1 MGRMRQVWLLMA
13 TATLAVGCASA
24 PPEGSEVPVLTEVG
38 TETMPLELDAVVA
51 SSLAMQSAP
60 ARGSYPGAS
69 ASSGSAS
76 GSAPAAAAGS
86 AAAAA
91 GGTGAGSG
99 GDLTAEERRI
109 SASVDARSAE
119 AIEFLRRITDINS
132 GTMSPAGVR
141 EVGRIFEA
149 ELAEL
154 GFETRWIEMP
164 PEMGRAGHLFAEID
178 GGSGKRVLLIGHLDT
193 VYESDSPFQRFE
205 MLEDGQARGP
215 GVADMKGGDVVI
227 LYALRAMADAGVLE
241 NARIIVALLGD
252 EEATGDPLTVSRSD
266 LYDAA
271 RRSDAALGFEG
282 GVGGLN
288 SATVARRGFTGWTLD
303 VTATRGHSS
312 VIFSNKYGAGAI
324 FEAARVLTRF
334 YDELR
339 GEENLTFGAG
349 LILGGTSVDYDAQHD
364 RGEAFG
370 KTNVIP
376 QTTAVAGDLR
386 ALTFDQLES
395 AKTRMRAI
403 VSESLPKATATIR
416 FRDSYPPMAP
426 TEGNY
431 ALLGILDG
439 VSRDL
444 GFGPIEAVDPGRRGA
459 ADISFAA
466 QYTDALGGL
475 GVVGSG
481 SHTPSETVDLESI
494 SVMTK
499 RAALLVHRLAQEEA
513 GGR

>member
-1 MGRMRQVWLLMA
+1 MSRMRQVWLLVMA
-13 TATLAVGCASA
+13 AVLTVGCASA
-24 PPEGSEVPVLTEVG
+24 PPDGSEVPVLAEVG

-51 SSLAMQSAP
+51 SPLAMQSAP
-60 ARGSYPGAS
+60 AQGSYPAAS
-69 ASSGSAS
+69 ASSTSV
-76 GSAPAAAAGS
+76 AGS
-86 AAAAA
+86 AAVAAS
-91 GGTGAGSG
+91 GVGGAGWG

-109 SASVDARSAE
+109 SASVDERAAE
-119 AIEFLRRITDINS
+119 AIAFLQRITDVNS
-132 GTMSPAGVR
+132 GTMNPAGVR

-205 MLEDGQARGP
+205 MLEDRQARGP

-252 EEATGDPLTVSRSD
+252 EEATGDPLTVSRAD

-312 VIFSNKYGAGAI
+312 VIFSDKYGAGAI
-324 FEAARVLTRF
+324 FEAARVLNRF
-334 YDELR
+334 YEELR
-339 GEENLTFGAG
+339 GEEYLTFGAG

-376 QTTAVAGDLR
+376 QTATVAGDLR
-386 ALTFDQLES
+386 TLTFDQLES

-403 VSESLPKATATIR
+403 AAESLPKATATIR

-431 ALLGILDG
+431 ALLGLLDG

-444 GFGPIEAVDPGRRGA
+444 GYGPIEAVDPGRRGA

-481 SHTPSETVDLESI
+481 AHTPSETVDLESI
-494 SVMTK
+494 GVMAK